1 MGRNKAKIG
10 ALSKAEKKLQREGIL
25 TRYFDPSGKNLN
37 LDAPDFDPG
46 QHSRARRDS
55 RIHSRGSKDSWL
67 HGALFVVLAAI
78 VISWALGY

>member
-10 ALSKAEKKLQREGIL
+10 ALTKAEKKLQKEGIL
-25 TRYFDPSGKNLN
+25 QENERTGQVLGIGY
-37 LDAPDFDPG
+37 APDFDPG
-46 QHSRARRDS
+46 QYSRTRRDS

-78 VISWALGY
+78 VIS

>member
-10 ALSKAEKKLQREGIL
+10 ALSKAEKKLQKEGIL
-25 TRYFDPSGKNLN
+25 QRNWDPSGKNLTHS
-37 LDAPDFDPG
+37 APNFDPG
-46 QHSRARRDS
+46 QHSRTRRDS

-67 HGALFVVLAAI
+67 HGALFVVFAAI